1 MKIYICW
8 SGETSRA
15 LAEIFKEWLPAV
27 IQAVKPYYSPDDIT
41 KGSRWNTEIS
51 KELEA
56 SQIGLI
62 CLTKDNLEAP
72 WVMFESGALSKNLDR
87 SHVCP
92 ILFGVDPTDL
102 KGPLVS
108 FQASRFEK
116 ADIKKVVTMINKK
129 LDTAGLS
136 STVLNSVFE
145 KWWPDLEGKV
155 KKVLSKTGKTKGNE
169 TRSERDLLE
178 EILELSRDF
187 SRKYSPSR
195 LEEILTKERRLAFK
209 RGSKIRRIP
218 PVMVFDMARMTMIES
233 GEPVGILL
241 AISFLRDEAPWLY
254 ELGMEIYRKAISS
267 SIKAT
272 REALLRFQ
280 RVAELTIHGPFA
292 EELGM
297 FSKESSMLMREMP
310 MLIERLTEEYLE
322 TRRPSS
328 SRKK

>member
-1 MKIYICW
+1 MKVYICW
-8 SGETSRA
+8 SGETSKE

-27 IQAVKPYYSPDDIT
+27 IQAVKPYYSTDDIT
-41 KGSRWNTEIS
+41 KGSRWNNEIS

-56 SQIGLI
+56 SQVGLI

-72 WVMFESGALSKNLDR
+72 WIMFESGALSKNLDK

-116 ADIKKVVTMINKK
+116 AEIKKVVTMINKE
-129 LDTAGLS
+129 LETDGLS
-136 STVLNSVFE
+136 SSVLNSVFE

-155 KKVLSKTGKTKGNE
+155 KIILSKTGKTKGNE

-187 SRKYSPSR
+187 SRKSRPSR
-195 LEEILTKERRLAFK
+195 REEILIKEELISLKRRF
-209 RGSKIRRIP
+209 RKIHP
-218 PVMVFDMARMTMIES
+218 MILREIAHIAS
-233 GEPVGILL
+233 MGNGDPVGILIL
-241 AISFLRDEAPWLY
+241 SSLIRDSIPWLY
-254 ELGMEIYRKAISS
+254 ELGMEIYRKAVSS
-267 SIKAT
+267 SKKDT

-280 RVAELTIHGPFA
+280 RTVDLTIHGPIA

-297 FSKESSMLMREMP
+297 FKEENRRFMHEIP
-310 MLIERLTEEYLE
+310 MIMEHIVEEYLA
-322 TRRPSS
+322 TRINPSR
-328 SRKK
+328 RKK